1 MSADMLM
8 GLDLEVKRI
17 LKTLALILVLIAA
30 IVLIPSHGI
39 SQKAFKKLTVQDVI
53 DLLTGDVPSDQV
65 AQEAEKAGISF
76 QVTPSVAKQIRDAG
90 GTDDLIRV
98 LRNLAP
104 HTPAAPAN
112 PPRTV
117 PATSPPT
124 LLIESSPGQ
133 SEVYVDDEPVGS
145 TSQQGHLKLTQLAPG
160 QHRVRISL
168 SGFQDYEETITLAGG
183 RVTSVTAT
191 LQRLEAP
198 QVVNPQP
205 SPEPPSPQPEAPPTV
220 SATQAGYLG
229 VMPLTQQPS
238 GSRGVV
244 ISAAQPGGPAAQAG
258 LKAYDTVLAV
268 NGQPV
273 TTPQDLRATLASHQ
287 AGEIVQITWYNG
299 SNTVTRPIRL
309 SAAPARSMVQP
320 NMPPSLM
327 PHKGV
332 VTFSVAHDHGQSGK
346 DYCTGM
352 MSIGNGMIYYKGLK
366 GTNGVHN
373 FEISLTSV
381 REARRNA
388 VYLVAIG
395 AFHIRLKR
403 GTNYN
408 FVVINQQG
416 QYQPPDAIL
425 TAIDDARGR

>member
-1 MSADMLM
+1 MLM
-8 GLDLEVKRI
+8 GSNLEVKRI
-17 LKTLALILVLIAA
+17 LKTLALLLALIAA
-30 IVLIPSHGI
+30 VALIPSLATA
-39 SQKAFKKLTVQDVI
+39 QKAAKKLALQDVI

-76 QVTPSVAKQIRDAG
+76 QVTASVAKQIRDAG

-98 LRNLAP
+98 LRTLAP
-104 HTPAAPAN
+104 HAPAAPAN
-112 PPRTV
+112 PPRTG

-133 SEVYVDDEPVGS
+133 SQVYVDDEPVGT
-145 TSQQGHLKLTQLAPG
+145 TSQQGRLKLTQLPPG
-160 QHRVRISL
+160 RHSVRISL

-183 RVTSVTAT
+183 QVTTVAAT
-191 LQRLEAP
+191 LQRPEAP
-198 QVVNPQP
+198 QVVTPQP
-205 SPEPPSPQPEAPPTV
+205 SPEPPNPEPEAPPTV
-220 SATQAGYLG
+220 NATQAGYLG
-229 VMPLTQQPS
+229 ILPLTQQPA

-258 LKAYDTVLAV
+258 LKAYDTILAV
-268 NGQPV
+268 NGQQV
-273 TTPQDLRATLASHQ
+273 TTPQDLRASLASHQ

-299 SNTVTRPIRL
+299 SNTVTRQIRL
-309 SAAPARSMVQP
+309 SAPPGRATAQP
-320 NMPPSLM
+320 SLPPSLM
-327 PHKGV
+327 PHKGLL
-332 VTFSVAHDHGQSGK
+332 TFTVAHDHGQSGK

-352 MSIGNGMIYYKGLK
+352 MSIGNGMIYYKGAK

-373 FEISLTSV
+373 FEIPLTSV

-395 AFHIRLKR
+395 AFHIRLKK

-416 QYQPPDAIL
+416 QYQPPDTIL
-425 TAIDDARGR
+425 TAIDDARGK